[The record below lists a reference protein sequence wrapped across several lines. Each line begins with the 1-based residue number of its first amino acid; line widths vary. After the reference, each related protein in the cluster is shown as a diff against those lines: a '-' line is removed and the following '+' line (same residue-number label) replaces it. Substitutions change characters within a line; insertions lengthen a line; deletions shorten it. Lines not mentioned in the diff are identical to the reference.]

1 MFIIDRLAE
10 QKIAEAIERGE
21 LDDLPGE
28 GTPLDLGDEALVPEE
43 LRAGYRLLKNAGY
56 LPHDL
61 QLRKEIRSVES
72 LLIQARSLEERNNL
86 SKHLRYLLLQLGLS
100 SSDAPLLAEPFYRDK
115 IGGDVCDP
123 T

>member
-43 LRAGYRLLKNAGY
+43 LRAGY